1 MEGRLEPE
9 LQPGN
14 ICAHSGLYEVI
25 HHEAT
30 HPAHRPPHK
39 VVVVKGDTLPRCKHC
54 GDAVR
59 FRLIMRSF
67 SEQAQPRAKAAR
79 KRSSG

>member
-1 MEGRLEPE
+1 MESDREAE
-9 LQPGN
+9 LRPGDV
-14 ICAHSGLYEVI
+14 CAYSGLYEV
-25 HHEAT
+25 T
-30 HPAHRPPHK
+30 HVAHRPPHR
-39 VVVVKGDTLPRCKHC
+39 VVALKGDALPRCKHC

-67 SEQAQPRAKAAR
+67 TEQTPPRAKAAR

>member
-1 MEGRLEPE
+1 MEGDSEAE
-9 LQPGN
+9 LHPGD
-14 ICAHSGLYEVI
+14 ICAHSGLYEV
-25 HHEAT
+25 T
-30 HPAHRPPHK
+30 HQAHRLPHK

-54 GDAVR
+54 GNAVR

-67 SEQAQPRAKAAR
+67 SEQARPRAKAAR